1 MLLTAVG
8 RLRFWRRGITTCRC
22 QECLLLTWLKM
33 QATLTCMCHWRPAIW
48 PHAGVKLLL
57 MRRLPGLVNTGLFG
71 SHKSRWTYCLPRAC
85 AQCFPHSRDCTVTH
99 QLDSVVP
106 VASTASRI
114 MHAILLHL
122 NLAVCSG
129 DKTSSAYTNRPS
141 AYCSCYFL
149 GYVCS
154 SLYYETVAKA
164 ALLHVADA
172 LNMSRPCIW
181 L

>member
-1 MLLTAVG
+1 
-8 RLRFWRRGITTCRC
+8 
-22 QECLLLTWLKM
+22 
-33 QATLTCMCHWRPAIW
+33 
-48 PHAGVKLLL
+48 

-85 AQCFPHSRDCTVTH
+85 AQCFQHSRDCTVTH

-129 DKTSSAYTNRPS
+129 DKTSSAYESSPTGLQHI
-141 AYCSCYFL
+141 AAVTFWVM
-149 GYVCS
+149 YV
-154 SLYYETVAKA
+154 A
-164 ALLHVADA
+164 ASIMRL
-172 LNMSRPCIW
+172 
-181 L
+181 